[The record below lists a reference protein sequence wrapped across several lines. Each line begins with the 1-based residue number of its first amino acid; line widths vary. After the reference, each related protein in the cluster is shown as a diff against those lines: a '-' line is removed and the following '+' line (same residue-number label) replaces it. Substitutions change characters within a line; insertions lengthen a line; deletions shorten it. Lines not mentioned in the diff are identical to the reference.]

1 MSNVK
6 ELIKAAKK
14 KHAAEIKEI
23 REQAARE
30 EEQLLV
36 RVARLMEQHEPERF
50 AQYRQRAASLIEQE
64 REQERREQKEQEE
77 QEKQQRAARSA
88 RAKAAR
94 ARRKEQPEAVHDDG
108 GEAQ

>member
-23 REQAARE
+23 REQAARG

-36 RVARLMEQHEPERF
+36 RVARLIEQHEPERF

-64 REQERREQKEQEE
+64 REQERREQE
-77 QEKQQRAARSA
+77 QQRAARSE

>member
-64 REQERREQKEQEE
+64 REQERLEQE
-77 QEKQQRAARSA
+77 QQRAARSE

>member
-64 REQERREQKEQEE
+64 REQERLQQEP
-77 QEKQQRAARSA
+77 QRAARSE

>member
-23 REQAARE
+23 REQASRE

-64 REQERREQKEQEE
+64 REQERREQE
-77 QEKQQRAARSA
+77 QQRAARSE

>member
-36 RVARLMEQHEPERF
+36 HVARLMEQHEPERF

-64 REQERREQKEQEE
+64 REQERREQE
-77 QEKQQRAARSA
+77 QQRAARSA

>member
-1 MSNVK
+1 MSNL
-6 ELIKAAKK
+6 EDLIKEAKK
-14 KHAAEIKEI
+14 KHAAELKKIHED
-23 REQAARE
+23 AARK
-30 EEQLLV
+30 EEQLLA

-50 AQYRQRAASLIEQE
+50 AQYRERAASLIAQ
-64 REQERREQKEQEE
+64 EQKEQEE

>member
-64 REQERREQKEQEE
+64 REQERREQE
-77 QEKQQRAARSA
+77 QQRAARSA

>member
-64 REQERREQKEQEE
+64 REQERREQE
-77 QEKQQRAARSA
+77 QQRAARSE

-94 ARRKEQPEAVHDDG
+94 ARRKEQPETVHDDG

>member
-36 RVARLMEQHEPERF
+36 RVARLIEQHEPERF
-50 AQYRQRAASLIEQE
+50 AQYRQRAASLIKQE
-64 REQERREQKEQEE
+64 REQERREQE
-77 QEKQQRAARSA
+77 QQRAARSE

-94 ARRKEQPEAVHDDG
+94 ARRKEQPGAVHDDG

>member
-64 REQERREQKEQEE
+64 REQERREQE
-77 QEKQQRAARSA
+77 QQRAARSE

-94 ARRKEQPEAVHDDG
+94 ARRKEQPEAVHDAG

>member
-64 REQERREQKEQEE
+64 REQERREQ
-77 QEKQQRAARSA
+77 QRAARSE

>member
-36 RVARLMEQHEPERF
+36 RVARLIEQHEPERF
-50 AQYRQRAASLIEQE
+50 AQYRQRAASLIEQD
-64 REQERREQKEQEE
+64 
-77 QEKQQRAARSA
+77 RAVRAA